1 MTYALHA
8 VIVKKPVNKNRLNE
22 IREHFINSREKSF
35 MRETGQSFRIRN
47 HSKQKFISK
56 TFRTKKVNPNVSL
69 IFGKLKPEWV
79 QLEEHANK
87 VRHLKGSGVL
97 DYFKNKLNQVGSTI
111 SSGVKSVKDYFSP
124 KLNDYNNKSKANIIK
139 YGSSPVLKMHIYRT
153 PLSSKVNTFLNLL
166 SFGRLAGVKKKY
178 GFDDFFHLALVCTIG
193 NKHVMCQKNSVVDIT
208 ENYKTTELTEVFDVN
223 MKGKQFTLNDMLNKT
238 QSRMGDKAYFEYDM
252 LSHNCQNYVAN
263 LLISVGLYTPDVE
276 AFVYQNIAEIIKE
289 IPEFSKRLIRG
300 ATDLDATINKLT
312 GGVEP
317 DEEHPEV
324 NNYNINDDPNNNYDI
339 TNNAEVPSRAFTHA
353 EGVDNTIPQIAG
365 LNLDPFRGQGKK
377 FKTKILP
384 VDYKESKIIGDRTH
398 THKYNYQ
405 QIKEETNKRKLLN
418 YINEYNSEILKKHN
432 DKRYNDEM
440 NFLRERAEIAEARLL
455 ELESVHNNNDEK
467 VDDSD
472 LPALNWH
479 EYSDQFLEGQGKKK
493 RKLKGGVTVPTN
505 NNNRGRE
512 LTPEEIREN
521 AMIMQITGG
530 LTPAQFGAFFRD
542 QRMRNPNPPL
552 ERALRAN
559 NINNQPPP
567 PPPPPAPPAGS
578 GKKRGGSG
586 KRKSDDNSERNEI
599 KYVLELIND
608 IDKLSE
614 GWINIRV
621 PPIDQKH
628 INQRINEYLDIRR
641 NVLNHYSEF
650 EKGRLSVN
658 KLLDVIRGYGNEL
671 EKYKEY
677 LQFMIN
683 GKFKDEDITKKYKAP
698 PMIKGDTQP
707 SSSSLTVHSGSEPD
721 DDSSSD
727 SGSGKKKGGAINN
740 VVPYGRPQDSMK
752 QRPNISDGEGVVPN
766 KNDLLNRT
774 ALPINVPRN
783 PALNIK
789 PYDRIVGSGF
799 HIYTLAQLKQIV
811 KAFELHTKIKMT
823 GLKRE
828 QLLTEIEKHLIIKGD
843 KIYIKSDNFD
853 MPKFKINKKM
863 EKHVGVKPKPESKSR
878 DIKEE
883 IKALI
888 KEIKDSGDKYK
899 IDINKN
905 EKDINKLNEMIKNYD
920 IKMNKKKVN
929 KPVGD
934 FIFSGIKERKK
945 TPYTPEMKK
954 ELNDLLD
961 KVEEKRQDVKRQDVK
976 RQDVKHPDLTSKT
989 PFLMKHN
996 EDDIKL
1002 PKLSADMIEKIKSK
1016 IHPKHEMKK
1025 EVYAVLKQIEE
1036 GKQYIPLTGHNHMIM
1051 GIILRIMNY
1060 EL

>member
-8 VIVKKPVNKNRLNE
+8 VVVKKPVTKNKLNE

-79 QLEEHANK
+79 RLEEHANR

-97 DYFKNKLNQVGSTI
+97 DYFKNKLNQVGATV
-111 SSGVKSVKDYFSP
+111 SSGVRSVKDYFSP
-124 KLNDYNNKSKANIIK
+124 KLDDYNNKSKANIIK

-223 MKGKQFTLNDMLNKT
+223 MKGKQFTLNDMLDKT
-238 QSRMGDKAYFEYDM
+238 RSRMGDKAYFEYDM

-263 LLISVGLYTPDVE
+263 LLISEGLYTPDVE

-312 GGVEP
+312 GGGVEE
-317 DEEHPEV
+317 DF
-324 NNYNINDDPNNNYDI
+324 NDFI
-339 TNNAEVPSRAFTHA
+339 
-353 EGVDNTIPQIAG
+353 
-365 LNLDPFRGQGKK
+365 KK
-377 FKTKILP
+377 QRRVLG
-384 VDYKESKIIGDRTH
+384 IGR
-398 THKYNYQ
+398 
-405 QIKEETNKRKLLN
+405 
-418 YINEYNSEILKKHN
+418 
-432 DKRYNDEM
+432 
-440 NFLRERAEIAEARLL
+440 
-455 ELESVHNNNDEK
+455 
-467 VDDSD
+467 
-472 LPALNWH
+472 
-479 EYSDQFLEGQGKKK
+479 
-493 RKLKGGVTVPTN
+493 
-505 NNNRGRE
+505 
-512 LTPEEIREN
+512 
-521 AMIMQITGG
+521 
-530 LTPAQFGAFFRD
+530 
-542 QRMRNPNPPL
+542 
-552 ERALRAN
+552 
-559 NINNQPPP
+559 
-567 PPPPPAPPAGS
+567 
-578 GKKRGGSG
+578 
-586 KRKSDDNSERNEI
+586 
-599 KYVLELIND
+599 
-608 IDKLSE
+608 
-614 GWINIRV
+614 
-621 PPIDQKH
+621 
-628 INQRINEYLDIRR
+628 
-641 NVLNHYSEF
+641 
-650 EKGRLSVN
+650 
-658 KLLDVIRGYGNEL
+658 
-671 EKYKEY
+671 
-677 LQFMIN
+677 
-683 GKFKDEDITKKYKAP
+683 
-698 PMIKGDTQP
+698 
-707 SSSSLTVHSGSEPD
+707 
-721 DDSSSD
+721 
-727 SGSGKKKGGAINN
+727 KKGGAINHFSEGA
-740 VVPYGRPQDSMK
+740 VPYGRPQDSMK

-774 ALPINVPRN
+774 ALPINAPRN
-783 PALNIK
+783 PALDIK

-799 HIYTLAQLKQIV
+799 HLYTLAQLKQIV

-823 GLKRE
+823 GLKKE
-828 QLLTEIEKHLIIKGD
+828 QLLSEIEKHLIIKGD

-863 EKHVGVKPKPESKSR
+863 EKHVGVKPELKPESKSR

-920 IKMNKKKVN
+920 IKMNKKNAPSKLSEKDEIVYMYNHFEAIKKIEEKKYDDEVVEYETELSEMLVTVLDIISSYYDDKYNEEVYNEEYDKKLLKRYHVDWDLLSKIIKSKKVKDKN
-929 KPVGD
+929 VINYVDSKGTIIKNTSILDNAPEFQGDVDAVFKYMANAYKP
-934 FIFSGIKERKK
+934 E
-945 TPYTPEMKK
+945 EKK
-954 ELNDLLD
+954 E
-961 KVEEKRQDVKRQDVK
+961 E
-976 RQDVKHPDLTSKT
+976 
-989 PFLMKHN
+989 KHN

-1051 GIILRIMNY
+1051 DIILRIINY